1 MEVNEGNY
9 YIRRGYDVTWKILLL
24 AVVVALVVALV
35 VATDVV
41 SGSEIVAG
49 IATEADDELELKSDF
64 IGATTG
70 VGVVV
75 VVAVAVAVVDLKRLP
90 PENNPAEAT
99 AGVVILLL
107 PLLLPG
113 RDGLAAAKAADF

>member
-1 MEVNEGNY
+1 M
-9 YIRRGYDVTWKILLL
+9 L
-24 AVVVALVVALV
+24 AVVVV

-41 SGSEIVAG
+41 IGSEIVAG
-49 IATEADDELELKSDF
+49 IATEAVDELEPKSDF
-64 IGATTG
+64 IGAATG
-70 VGVVV
+70 VGVV
-75 VVAVAVAVVDLKRLP
+75 VAVAVVDLKRLP

-107 PLLLPG
+107 PLLLLPG